1 MFWWIRLAE
10 DVDKFLPTMQVT
22 FRTWGERK
30 HPRFHS
36 SIHPCYEGT
45 LFIGHLMFLLQGL
58 WWSSGR
64 TYHFT
69 RYGGGVLCHHLH
81 SECHGFK
88 HTHSHWAPVFVRD
101 VVYQEMNG
109 WSSNSKLCES
119 PRKKKKH
126 QTLLLKRYS
135 NYMKRSSKH
144 GSRIHNYSVIRWM
157 DKILHQLKKVET
169 LRIVG
174 WKNLSSGIWF
184 GTATVACY
192 WIFNDFGHTPS
203 FIKW

>member
-1 MFWWIRLAE
+1 MNSFSSTPWSWI
-10 DVDKFLPTMQVT
+10 V
-22 FRTWGERK
+22 WGVGGEK
-30 HPRFHS
+30 TSKFHS
-36 SIHPCYEGT
+36 SIRPCYEGT

-101 VVYQEMNG
+101 VVYLPRDE
-109 WSSNSKLCES
+109 WLIFKLKALWES
-119 PRKKKKH
+119 RKKSKKQ
-126 QTLLLKRYS
+126 QTLLLKRCS
-135 NYMKRSSKH
+135 NYMKWSSKH

-157 DKILHQLKKVET
+157 DKILHPLKRLKHCELWDKEPTVST
-169 LRIVG
+169 
-174 WKNLSSGIWF
+174 GIWF
-184 GTATVACY
+184 CTSKVAC